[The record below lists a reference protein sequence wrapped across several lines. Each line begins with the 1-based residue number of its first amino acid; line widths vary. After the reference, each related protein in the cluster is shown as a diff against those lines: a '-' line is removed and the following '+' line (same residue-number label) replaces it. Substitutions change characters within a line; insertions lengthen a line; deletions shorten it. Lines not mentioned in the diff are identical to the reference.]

1 MFRPTGSH
9 PQVPQSGPG
18 AERRSFDKAAA
29 HAYTVIMKN
38 VRSLVKRTFGILL
51 AVLFLASGCT
61 LRQSADQTAESFA
74 AQTAALDV
82 FDGIEY
88 IQQAASPAST
98 ASPTPDPTPTAE
110 PTPVPTPTAVPTP
123 APVSDEELQN
133 GALDSFFNDSV
144 LIGDSMTAG
153 FSHYILAQRDEGACL
168 GNMKCIGQSGL
179 LLKHAYRMEVGTL
192 SPGLHYRGHNYSIS
206 DLVRELGVKTLYLM
220 LGVRDWYT
228 YNSSIEDVILHFDE
242 IIRNTREKSP
252 DVQIVLIT
260 IPPVLKNYARL
271 HSCDPHYNIDVNE
284 ALHRYCEENRFGFV
298 ELAALLRGEDGYLK
312 LTYCCDKSFHLN
324 YDGDALWLAALRE
337 YARTQY
343 EAGAWTPEETG
354 D

>member
-1 MFRPTGSH
+1 M
-9 PQVPQSGPG
+9 
-18 AERRSFDKAAA
+18 
-29 HAYTVIMKN
+29 
-38 VRSLVKRTFGILL
+38 KRTFGILL

-74 AQTAALDV
+74 AQTAAVDV
-82 FDGIEY
+82 FDGIESV
-88 IQQAASPAST
+88 QQAASPAPT
-98 ASPTPDPTPTAE
+98 ASPTPDPTPTAV

-123 APVSDEELQN
+123 VPVSDEELQN

-153 FSHYILAQRDEGACL
+153 FSHYILAQREEGECL
-168 GNMKCIGQSGL
+168 GNMKCIGQRGL
-179 LLKHAYRMEVGTL
+179 FLIYAYQTEIGKRA
-192 SPGLHYRGHNYSIS
+192 PGMSYRGQNYSIS
-206 DLVRELGVKTLYLM
+206 DLVQELGVKTLYLM
-220 LGVRDWYT
+220 LGVNDGYA
-228 YNSSIEDVILHFDE
+228 YNSPIEDIILHFDE
-242 IIRNTREKSP
+242 IIRNTLEKSP

-271 HSCDPHYNIDVNE
+271 YSCGPNFNIDVNE
-284 ALHRYCEENRFGFV
+284 ALHRYCEENGFGFV

-312 LTYCCDKSFHLN
+312 LAYCSDESFHLN

-343 EAGAWTPEETG
+343 EAGTWTPEETG